1 MPIAGNSETGSRTKL
16 SVTRREVIKIRQAE
30 SKDAASLFELIRH
43 YAAEQTMLPRTLE
56 DVRDSLGTFLVA
68 EERGRLL
75 GCGAL
80 RQYNGEVA
88 EIRSLCVTPG
98 VKRRGVGRAL
108 AERLL
113 EEAEQLGL
121 RTVFALTLAPEFF
134 TKCGFRPTARQ
145 NFPMK
150 IRGDCL
156 SCERYFGCNEKTL
169 AVDLPARG
177 EAFAAT
183 GAEGVEVPV

>member
-1 MPIAGNSETGSRTKL
+1 MPPGRRRYLA
-16 SVTRREVIKIRQAE
+16 RRELIRIRQAE
-30 SKDAASLFELIRH
+30 SKDAASLFELIQH
-43 YAAEQTMLPRTLE
+43 YAAEQTLLPRSVE
-56 DVRDSLGTFLVA
+56 DVRASLGSFLVA

-80 RQYNGEVA
+80 KLHDDDVA

-98 VKRRGVGRAL
+98 IKRRGVGRAL
-108 AERLL
+108 TERLL

-134 TKCGFRPTARQ
+134 VKCGFSQTSRE

-150 IRGDCL
+150 IRHDCL

-169 AVDLPARG
+169 AVDLPVR
-177 EAFAAT
+177 EETLIPFAAE
-183 GAEGVEVPV
+183 AAEVPA

>member
-1 MPIAGNSETGSRTKL
+1 LIR
-16 SVTRREVIKIRQAE
+16 IRQAE
-30 SKDAASLFELIRH
+30 SKDAASLFELIQH
-43 YAAEQTMLPRTLE
+43 YAAEQTMLPRTVE

-80 RQYNGEVA
+80 KLYDDEVA
-88 EIRSLCVTPG
+88 EIRSLCVTPEIQ
-98 VKRRGVGRAL
+98 RHGVGRAL
-108 AERLL
+108 TERLL

-134 TKCGFRPTARQ
+134 TKCGFRLTARQ

-150 IRGDCL
+150 IRRDCL
-156 SCERYFGCNEKTL
+156 CCERYFGCNEKTL
-169 AVDLPARG
+169 AIDLPVRE
-177 EAFAAT
+177 EALAAID
-183 GAEGVEVPV
+183 AEAVEVPA